1 MAWGNMHNQD
11 FTRIIELARVQLDEF
26 RSRAADSGDAAAATE
41 VERALSEIVEILV
54 KVQAHYSLLHAV
66 LARTSDSVFAK
77 DRTGRYLM
85 ISPSGAA
92 LFRMSVADILGQ
104 DDSALFE
111 PESAARLMAMDRR
124 VMSSGQPSTFEET
137 LDIRGISTR
146 LLTTE
151 AAWYEAD
158 GSLRGL
164 IGSFQNVTNR
174 RRLEGAAQA
183 REERLRALASEIV
196 VAEEGLRQR
205 LAMELHEGLGQDLA
219 LTKLRLADLR
229 DLPDAELRGSL
240 SAIERLV
247 EATERSL
254 RSITFRLSPPSL
266 HDLGLVAALKWLA
279 EDVTRQYGLAV
290 SIEDAQETLVA
301 DERLRVV
308 LFRATRELLLNAA
321 THSGAKGV
329 VITLK
334 PSKSRLRID
343 VSDDGR
349 GFDVTAVEF
358 QGYGLFGIREQ
369 LRHAGGSVRV
379 DSVLGRGTRVTLS
392 APLVLQTTS
401 QG

>member
-104 DDSALFE
+104 DDTALFE
-111 PESAARLMAMDRR
+111 PESAARIMEKDRF
-124 VMSSGQPSTFEET
+124 VMSSGRPSTFEET

-164 IGSFQNVTNR
+164 IGSFQNVTDR

-183 REERLRALASEIV
+183 REGRLRALASEIV

-205 LAMELHEGLGQDLA
+205 LAVELHEGLGQDLA

-229 DLPDAELRGSL
+229 DLPDADLRSSL
-240 SAIERLV
+240 SAVERLV

-266 HDLGLVAALKWLA
+266 HDLGLVPALKWLA
-279 EDVTRQYGLAV
+279 EDVTRQYGLTV
-290 SIEDAQETLVA
+290 RIDDAQDTLVA

-321 THSGAKGV
+321 NHSGAKGV
-329 VITLK
+329 VVALEM
-334 PSKSRLRID
+334 SRGQVRIE
-343 VSDDGR
+343 VTDDGR
-349 GFDVTAVEF
+349 GFDVNEVEF

-369 LRHAGGSVRV
+369 LRHTGGSVRV
-379 DSVLGRGTRVTLS
+379 DSGLDRGTRVTLS
-392 APLVLQTTS
+392 APLVAQATS
-401 QG
+401 HG